1 MARGR
6 KAGPSR
12 LDMRK
17 QADAAEAREK
27 PAEDEEEK
35 EEDEE
40 ADADAED
47 EEAGDDEGDDGDD
60 DEKPKAKA
68 KAKAKVKKVKD
79 PTVKKAPVKRTRAVK
94 EVRMRA
100 IWVILDNGS
109 KVLETFPYPQKADAE
124 EFLAKKIEEK
134 KGTFYLQ
141 MRKEVLD

>member
-40 ADADAED
+40 ADADADAEE
-47 EEAGDDEGDDGDD
+47 EEAGDDDGDD
-60 DEKPKAKA
+60 DEKPKA

>member
-35 EEDEE
+35 EDDEE
-40 ADADAED
+40 ADADAE
-47 EEAGDDEGDDGDD
+47 EEDAGDDEGGDGDD
-60 DEKPKAKA
+60 DEKPKA

>member
-40 ADADAED
+40 ADADAE
-47 EEAGDDEGDDGDD
+47 EEDAGDDEGGDGDD
-60 DEKPKAKA
+60 DEKPKA

-94 EVRMRA
+94 EIRMRA

>member
-35 EEDEE
+35 EDDEE
-40 ADADAED
+40 ADADAE
-47 EEAGDDEGDDGDD
+47 EEDAGDDDGGDGDD
-60 DEKPKAKA
+60 DEKPKA

-94 EVRMRA
+94 EIRMRA

>member
-35 EEDEE
+35 EDDEE
-40 ADADAED
+40 ADADAE
-47 EEAGDDEGDDGDD
+47 EEDAGDDEGGDGDD
-60 DEKPKAKA
+60 DEKPKA

-94 EVRMRA
+94 EIRMRA

>member
-40 ADADAED
+40 ADADAEE
-47 EEAGDDEGDDGDD
+47 EEAGDDEGGDGDD
-60 DEKPKAKA
+60 DEKPKA

>member
-40 ADADAED
+40 ADADAEE
-47 EEAGDDEGDDGDD
+47 EEAGDDEGGDGDD
-60 DEKPKAKA
+60 DEKPKA

-79 PTVKKAPVKRTRAVK
+79 PTVKKTPIKRTRAVK

>member
-40 ADADAED
+40 ADADAEE
-47 EEAGDDEGDDGDD
+47 EEAGDDEGGDDD
-60 DEKPKAKA
+60 DEKPKA

>member
-35 EEDEE
+35 EEDED
-40 ADADAED
+40 ADADAEE
-47 EEAGDDEGDDGDD
+47 EEAGDDEGGDDD
-60 DEKPKAKA
+60 DEKPKA